1 MTSMDNWERGME
13 ALDRTQ
19 QSLERFLEAL
29 RNHYE
34 QARPSSILPGSLD
47 THITGELW
55 ERIAISQVDQGRLPS
70 NALLA
75 GLLLRQIEFNKTVIQ
90 MLTDLDYRKSEPV
103 P

>member
-1 MTSMDNWERGME
+1 MDNWERGME
-13 ALDRTQ
+13 TLERMQ

-29 RNHYE
+29 RNQYE

-55 ERIAISQVDQGRLPS
+55 ERYAISLVDQELLHP

-75 GLLLRQIEFNKTVIQ
+75 ALLLRQIEFNKTVIQ
-90 MLTDLDYRKSEPV
+90 MLTDLDHRKSEPWQ
-103 P
+103 